1 MHAELSTY
9 YLLLGWFEID
19 EGENYEVTHI
29 ILMLVCVL
37 SAIIGTIATSL
48 WIRSLL
54 MSRNGQGIIKG
65 CFFKVRSKKLYVSE
79 ICTSFPAL
87 KRIILIQKI
96 RIYGYRKNN
105 F

>member
-65 CFFKVRSKKLYVSE
+65 CFFKIRSKKLYVRE
-79 ICTSFPAL
+79 ICTSLPCPEKVNL
-87 KRIILIQKI
+87 NS
-96 RIYGYRKNN
+96 KNP
-105 F
+105 

>member
-37 SAIIGTIATSL
+37 SAIIGTIATAL
-48 WIRSLL
+48 WIRSLI
-54 MSRNGQGIIKG
+54 MSRNGQGITKG
-65 CFFKVRSKKLYVSE
+65 CFFKARSKKLYVNE
-79 ICTSFPAL
+79 ICTDYPAL
-87 KRIILIQKI
+87 NLQDF
-96 RIYGYRKNN
+96 G
-105 F
+105 